1 MAWDEEVT
9 AEAGTEAIATAG
21 PELSLVHVHGPGLS
35 SAVTMPLLDALV
47 IGRAR
52 EPGVY
57 AIPDARIS
65 RKHVRLLPEGER
77 VRVEDTSTNGT
88 FVMGA
93 RVQRAI
99 AGDGDV
105 IRAGDSLFV
114 VRLRARGA
122 IDASVAALLG
132 TAPSMQ
138 RLRGAIRTVA
148 PHDVPILVL
157 GESGTGK
164 ELVARALHDA
174 SGRSGAFV
182 ALNCG
187 AIPEA
192 LAESQLFGHV
202 AGAFTGARSDF
213 PGVLRQAHGGTLFL
227 DEIGEMP
234 LAIQAKL
241 LRALEERVVT
251 PVGSTKT
258 FAAQATIVAATH
270 RDLRAAVD
278 EGRFRGDLYSRLAG
292 VVLRTPPLRE
302 RREDVLAL
310 VERTLGR
317 TTSELD
323 TDLAEALLLHPWP
336 FNVRELLRVATELRI
351 RAAEGPLTLATI
363 ADRLDVPSLS
373 ARRVAVSTATTMES
387 EVVVLVEPAT
397 PTIVPS
403 PPAIAAPPPRKKKSR
418 PQRPPPDREE
428 LAGLVEEHGTNVSR
442 IARALGYSRRQ
453 TRRFL
458 ITGGWMSE
466 SDPDVD

>member
-9 AEAGTEAIATAG
+9 AQAGAEAIATTSA
-21 PELSLVHVHGPGLS
+21 ELSLVHVHGPGLS

-65 RKHVRLLPEGER
+65 RKHVRLVPEGDR

-99 AGDGDV
+99 ATDGDV
-105 IRAGDSLFV
+105 IRTGDSLFV

-138 RLRGAIRTVA
+138 RLRGAIGTVA

-164 ELVARALHDA
+164 ELVARALHDT

-241 LRALEERVVT
+241 LRALEERAVT

-270 RDLRAAVD
+270 RDLRTAVD

-317 TTSELD
+317 STSELD
-323 TDLAEALLLHPWP
+323 ADLAEALLLHPWP
-336 FNVRELLRVATELRI
+336 FNVRELIRVATELRI

-363 ADRLDVPSLS
+363 VDRLDVPALS

-387 EVVVLVEPAT
+387 EAVVLVA
-397 PTIVPS
+397 PTIAPS
-403 PPAIAAPPPRKKKSR
+403 PPAIVAPLRKKKSR
-418 PQRPPPDREE
+418 PQRPPPDRAE

-458 ITGGWMSE
+458 ITFGWMSE
-466 SDPDVD
+466 DDAHE